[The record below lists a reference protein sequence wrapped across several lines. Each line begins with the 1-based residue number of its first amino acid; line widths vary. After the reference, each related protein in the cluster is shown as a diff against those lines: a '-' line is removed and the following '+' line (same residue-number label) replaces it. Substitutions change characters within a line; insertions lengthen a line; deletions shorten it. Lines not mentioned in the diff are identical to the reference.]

1 MLTGAACG
9 LCSTVL
15 VGVENAFKTNM
26 PGVTRRAVLFHLS
39 VVMMMG
45 SFTAGAAANNF
56 QLIRQ
61 GPEISA
67 MMFVT
72 YLSFVSHVSLAKQ
85 VRPDHAWLVLLVRI
99 VGNIV
104 CAIGLELT
112 FVNPNLL
119 DSFHVVASALVVFAG
134 SLLTLHMLVSNR
146 PRSKLVRT
154 HRFLELFA

>member
-1 MLTGAACG
+1 MWESCPQGIEGFLQSTVHRDMGIGAACG
-9 LCSTVL
+9 LSSTLL
-15 VGVENAFKTNM
+15 VGVENAFKTNL

-45 SFTAGAAANNF
+45 SFAAGAAASSF

-85 VRPDHAWLVLLVRI
+85 VR
-99 VGNIV
+99 
-104 CAIGLELT
+104 
-112 FVNPNLL
+112 
-119 DSFHVVASALVVFAG
+119 
-134 SLLTLHMLVSNR
+134 
-146 PRSKLVRT
+146 
-154 HRFLELFA
+154 LFSPVHLRRRCD